1 MPPVSPAPPAPGQ
14 GWPAPPPPSAP
25 YPYASAPPGPPS
37 GTGGVSDRLSGALLA
52 VGAALTIGGSF
63 TTLNSAV
70 DYRDREKDEVVV
82 ESVSKAWSHRT
93 EFAEGLVSANG
104 TVDRVQFDGVSLLV
118 GIVAAV
124 VAAVFLLVGPGRRPT
139 LRRGLGV
146 AGGAVL
152 FGTTLA
158 VVMESVSVTQW
169 ESDTQEM
176 SFGLGFYLLTGAVLL
191 SLAATALTLAGAQRS
206 TPAGFALPQ
215 SSYPWPTPPT
225 AQPYAPGA
233 AGPAGAA
240 GPPPSS
246 Y

>member
-1 MPPVSPAPPAPGQ
+1 M
-14 GWPAPPPPSAP
+14 
-25 YPYASAPPGPPS
+25 
-37 GTGGVSDRLSGALLA
+37 SDRLSGALLA

-70 DYRDREKDEVVV
+70 DYRDKEKDEVVV

-93 EFAEGLVSANG
+93 EFAEGLVSTDG
-104 TVDRVQFDGVSLLV
+104 VVDRVQFDGISLLV
-118 GIVAAV
+118 GIVAAL
-124 VAAVFLLVGPGRRPT
+124 VAAVFLLLGPGRRPP
-139 LRRGLGV
+139 LRRGLAV

-191 SLAATALTLAGAQRS
+191 SLAATALTLVGAQRA
-206 TPAGFALPQ
+206 TPTESALPQ
-215 SSYPWPTPPT
+215 SSHPWPTPPA
-225 AQPYAPGA
+225 AQPYPPGP
-233 AGPAGAA
+233 GGSA

>member
-1 MPPVSPAPPAPGQ
+1 M
-14 GWPAPPPPSAP
+14 
-25 YPYASAPPGPPS
+25 
-37 GTGGVSDRLSGALLA
+37 SDRLSGALLA

-70 DYRDREKDEVVV
+70 DYRDKEKDEVVV

-93 EFAEGLVSANG
+93 EFAEGLVSTTDG
-104 TVDRVQFDGVSLLV
+104 VVDRVQFDGVSLLV
-118 GIVAAV
+118 GIVAAL
-124 VAAVFLLVGPGRRPT
+124 VAAVFLLVGPGRRPP
-139 LRRGLGV
+139 LRRGLAV

-176 SFGLGFYLLTGAVLL
+176 SFGPGFYLLTGAVLL
-191 SLAATALTLAGAQRS
+191 SLAATALTLVGGRRS
-206 TPAGFALPQ
+206 TPAAPALPQ
-215 SSYPWPTPPT
+215 SSHPWPAPPA
-225 AQPYAPGA
+225 AQPYLPGP
-233 AGPAGAA
+233 AGPAGPA
-240 GPPPSS
+240 PSS

>member
-1 MPPVSPAPPAPGQ
+1 M
-14 GWPAPPPPSAP
+14 
-25 YPYASAPPGPPS
+25 
-37 GTGGVSDRLSGALLA
+37 SDRLSGALLA

-93 EFAEGLVSANG
+93 EFAEGLVSTDG
-104 TVDRVQFDGVSLLV
+104 VVDRVQFDGISLLV
-118 GIVAAV
+118 GIVAAL
-124 VAAVFLLVGPGRRPT
+124 VAAVFLLRGPGRRPT
-139 LRRGLGV
+139 LRRGLAV

-191 SLAATALTLAGAQRS
+191 SLAATALTLVGAQHS
-206 TPAGFALPQ
+206 TPAGPALPQ
-215 SSYPWPTPPT
+215 SSHPWPTPPA
-225 AQPYAPGA
+225 AQPYPPGP
-233 AGPAGAA
+233 AGPAGPA
-240 GPPPSS
+240 PSS
-246 Y
+246 S